1 MSRATTFACPE
12 ARSRILK
19 GRACLEEGLSAL
31 AARDGRFARARAV
44 SGPLKLHRRPGGF
57 RALLEAIVSQ
67 QISTAAAD
75 AVWARLEAA
84 GLTAPEALLAAPDA
98 ALRGCGLSR
107 PKIRYARALAE
118 ARISWRALQRM
129 ADHEVIATLIRL
141 PGIGPWSAQIYA
153 MFSLRRADV
162 FAPGDLAL
170 QEAARLLFDLPERP
184 TERAFAEM
192 AEAWAPWRAVA
203 ARQLWAYYRAMRNR
217 KGIRW

>member
-1 MSRATTFACPE
+1 MSAQAPPPPG
-12 ARSRILK
+12 RSRILK
-19 GRACLEEGLSAL
+19 GRACLEEGLAEL
-31 AARDGRFARARAV
+31 AGRDARFAHARGL
-44 SGPLKLHRRPGGF
+44 SGPLKLQRRPGGF

-84 GLTAPEALLAAPDA
+84 GLIAPEAVIAASEGD
-98 ALRGCGLSR
+98 LRACGLSR

-118 ARISWRALQRM
+118 ARLPWSRMQRM
-129 ADHEVIATLIRL
+129 GDDEVIATLVQV

-170 QEAARLLFDLPERP
+170 QEAARMLFDLPERP
-184 TERAFAEM
+184 SERAFAAM